1 MSNPPETP
9 ARIIPEIEAQVISQK
24 LEYWHSGIGV
34 FVIEAGNIIQ
44 DLQEK
49 LKNPTRKNLH
59 SIRAD
64 LASLLEAQRMI
75 QGVNASCRA
84 GLHDLKERFS
94 KTFTILDI

>member
-9 ARIIPEIEAQVISQK
+9 ARLIPEAEARIISQK

-34 FVIEAGNIIQ
+34 FVIEAGNIVQ

-49 LKNPTRKNLH
+49 LENPTRKNLH

-64 LASLLEAQRMI
+64 LASLLETQRMI

-84 GLHDLKERFS
+84 GLHDLTERFS